1 MEREERE
8 RRGCS
13 RLGKLEGRK
22 ENMKAITETKMK
34 RNKKINHIQ

>member
-13 RLGKLEGRK
+13 RLGKLEVERK
-22 ENMKAITETKMK
+22 NMKTITETKIK